1 MWRWGQEAWRRTDGG
16 EIKRYAEREEGKG
29 SGGVGG
35 SEMV

>member
-1 MWRWGQEAWRRTDGG
+1 MWRWGQGAWRRRVGG
-16 EIKRYAEREEGKG
+16 EIKRYGERVEGKG